1 MQVNGKNV
9 DAIQWLRD
17 TGGANA
23 IKRFSTQQVTA
34 QTTQTGTPAKALGK
48 AEALALKTQ
57 LAYNKAGVAPGA
69 DADTISTFLAKL
81 KDLAATV
88 PAAAR
93 NTNAVQFNDTK
104 TNTATVKGA
113 FNSIDFRSQ
122 ATLERNNTVTVT
134 GEGNIVRGYNGGQT
148 NNTMNVT
155 GNANRVIAGQN
166 VANSAVTVSGAHNTV
181 NLGTEA
187 SGNTVAVNG
196 NNVKVNIGSE
206 GLASGSNQGWKIN
219 VAAGNV
225 EVNVTNGKATVN
237 LAEELKDK
245 YKVTIDNTAK
255 SVTITAV

>member
-9 DAIQWLRD
+9 DVIQWLRD

-23 IKRFSTQQVTA
+23 IKRFSTQQATT
-34 QTTQTGTPAKALGK
+34 QTTQSNTPKALSK
-48 AEALALKTQ
+48 ENALALKTQ

-122 ATLERNNTVTVT
+122 AALEQNNTVTVT

-166 VANSAVTVSGAHNTV
+166 VSGSAVTLNGAHNTV

-206 GLASGSNQGWKIN
+206 GLAAGSNQNWKIS
-219 VAAGNV
+219 VAASNV
-225 EVNVTNGKATVN
+225 EVSVVNGKASVN
-237 LAEELKDK
+237 MAEELKDT